1 MVEKLYFFAFYLFY
15 KYESKFKIFKFPM
28 YLINNKAHFTYFDK
42 FVCLAEVVHLRMT
55 VHLLD
60 EVLQIGLEVP
70 LQCLREAH
78 PLIVLLLGAVLEV
91 DLLKHLPAVPHIT
104 LTAR

>member
-1 MVEKLYFFAFYLFY
+1 MHLFFDVFDNQQRPFYL
-15 KYESKFKIFKFPM
+15 
-28 YLINNKAHFTYFDK
+28 FDK

-55 VHLLD
+55 VHLP

-70 LQCLREAH
+70 LQCLREAY

-91 DLLKHLPAVPHIT
+91 ALLMHLPAVPHIT